1 MKNNKYILLTNT
13 ARNIVT
19 ARKKSE
25 EIQIARILNRAV
37 SPPITTKTN
46 ILAVN
51 LKDTIKDVSIS
62 DLVIEYTSE
71 RSAISLT
78 PVPKIDIISEDNSLF
93 LFSISYPIYI
103 PVILQVASLLAA
115 LTHPGHIVTYAP
127 GDSLPCR
134 RDAS

>member
-1 MKNNKYILLTNT
+1 MKSYLFKPEKNDSRKDMKNNKYILLTNT

-93 LFSISYPIYI
+93 FSPYLIPFIYPSSFKLPLCWLHSLT
-103 PVILQVASLLAA
+103 PV
-115 LTHPGHIVTYAP
+115 T
-127 GDSLPCR
+127 
-134 RDAS
+134 